1 MPEAERRAAL
11 LAALQEIL
19 RQHDDREISTEQ
31 AHRDADA
38 ALLAYINDLEVTRA
52 FEAIERWYA

>member
-1 MPEAERRAAL
+1 MLTAL
-11 LAALQEIL
+11 REIL
-19 RQHDDREISTEQ
+19 REHDDHLISTEQ

-38 ALLAYINDLEVTRA
+38 ALLAYIDDLEVTLA